1 MKERII
7 DFLSNL
13 LSVVLGIIIT
23 FTIQGMIDRAA
34 DRKNVRSALELVR
47 SELATNMDD
56 IMVMR
61 GYLEQE
67 KRSADYFLCHLDALD
82 GCPADS
88 IAFHSS
94 VIFGNATISVCDD
107 ALELLKMSSLFQKA
121 GDNMLS
127 MKIIRA
133 YDSCESTARFIN
145 QRLNDHKSLFERSI
159 TAQNAGQ
166 IASSGY
172 IDIREYLKTDFGK
185 YAIRS
190 VAVQASAEN
199 FTDLS
204 DVQTA
209 VDAIDVYLGGK
220 RRLRPVPQTNQ

>member
-34 DRKNVRSALELVR
+34 DRKYVRSALELVR

-67 KRSADYFLCHLDALD
+67 KRSADYFLRHLDGLD

-94 VIFGNATISVCDD
+94 VLFGNATISVCDD

-220 RRLRPVPQTNQ
+220 RRPRPVPQTNQ

>member
-1 MKERII
+1 M
-7 DFLSNL
+7 F
-13 LSVVLGIIIT
+13 
-23 FTIQGMIDRAA
+23 
-34 DRKNVRSALELVR
+34 
-47 SELATNMDD
+47 
-56 IMVMR
+56 
-61 GYLEQE
+61 
-67 KRSADYFLCHLDALD
+67 
-82 GCPADS
+82 
-88 IAFHSS
+88 
-94 VIFGNATISVCDD
+94 SVCDD

-220 RRLRPVPQTNQ
+220 RRPRPVPQTNQ